1 MRVTVRCACASRYTG
16 RSRYADSRSR
26 AFTKTGSDWG
36 GFRFVAGLSLSGLG
50 FLSENAAVIE
60 ARVPCALSGLVAPLQ
75 RANSQLSTRIFT
87 ALLIPLIHGCY
98 LFGALVISLPQYLFC
113 LSSLFIFFLFPYRA
127 LYPSRVF
134 FFLSCHRRSVVLY
147 LSPLSQTIPYI
158 AKFNSGKSCHC
169 RSAASFVIVYQRSC
183 TGDSNR

>member
-87 ALLIPLIHGCY
+87 ALLILLIHGCY
-98 LFGALVISLPQYLFC
+98 LFGALLISLPQYLLC
-113 LSSLFIFFLFPYRA
+113 LSSLFILFLFPYHTA
-127 LYPSRVF
+127 LYPPRNSRVF
-134 FFLSCHRRSVVLY
+134 FFY
-147 LSPLSQTIPYI
+147 L
-158 AKFNSGKSCHC
+158 
-169 RSAASFVIVYQRSC
+169 VIVDQLFC
-183 TGDSNR
+183 TYLFCHKRHRIPQNLTVGNRVVVEVPRVS

>member
-87 ALLIPLIHGCY
+87 ALLILLIHGCY
-98 LFGALVISLPQYLFC
+98 LFGALLISLPQYLLC
-113 LSSLFIFFLFPYRA
+113 LSSLFILFLFPYHTA
-127 LYPSRVF
+127 LYPPRNSRVF
-134 FFLSCHRRSVVLY
+134 FFY
-147 LSPLSQTIPYI
+147 L
-158 AKFNSGKSCHC
+158 
-169 RSAASFVIVYQRSC
+169 VIVDQLFC
-183 TGDSNR
+183 TYLFCHKRHRIP